1 MAITKIKGVKN
12 NLSRV
17 IDYISNDEKT
27 NKEIYDDLHNELEY
41 IGEDYKTEKKLYV
54 TGINCEA
61 QSAYEEMIM
70 IKKHYKKEK
79 GNIAFHSIQSFAADE
94 VTPDEAHEIGLQL
107 AKEMWGDR
115 FQVVVATHLNTK
127 HIHNHFVINSVSFVD
142 GKKYYDNRKNY
153 AELRRLNDSL
163 CKEHNISSIE
173 EKKTKS
179 GLYYPNYLKNVSYN
193 NYYTQAKQDLDY
205 AIAISN
211 NYDEFLKIMNNLNY
225 ETILR
230 SGKLSIRNINYKRNI
245 RIERYFGEDYS
256 ISNIKKQILGL
267 YLPEKQ
273 SYYRNYYQRD
283 NTLDFLFKMNSKG
296 LALSYLKC
304 LKIMNEYPTYTRK
317 CRLSNSIKEEV
328 ARMDSFSKETI
339 LLVTNHIETEEDLNK
354 YYLSL
359 GKESVEEKQLCKSI
373 LKRKDKVVEG
383 IKEIER
389 EVLIR

>member
-61 QSAYEEMIM
+61 QSAYEEMMM
-70 IKKHYKKEK
+70 IKKHYNKEK

-127 HIHNHFVINSVSFVD
+127 HIHNHFVLNSVSFVD

-359 GKESVEEKQLCKSI
+359 GKESVEEKQLCKNI

>member
-61 QSAYEEMIM
+61 QSAYEEMMM
-70 IKKHYKKEK
+70 IKKHYNKEK
-79 GNIAFHSIQSFAADE
+79 GNIAFHSIQSFAANE

-230 SGKLSIRNINYKRNI
+230 SGKLSIRNNNYKRNI

-256 ISNIKKQILGL
+256 ISNIKKQILGV

-273 SYYRNYYQRD
+273 TYYRNYYQRD

-304 LKIMNEYPTYTRK
+304 LKIMNEYPTYTRR
-317 CRLSNSIKEEV
+317 CRLSNSIREEV

-339 LLVTNHIETEEDLNK
+339 LLVTNHIETEEDLNN

-359 GKESVEEKQLCKSI
+359 GKESVEEKQLCKNI

>member
-41 IGEDYKTEKKLYV
+41 IEEDYKTEKKLYV

-61 QSAYEEMIM
+61 QSAYEEMMM

-179 GLYYPNYLKNVSYN
+179 GLYYPNYLNNVSYN

-230 SGKLSIRNINYKRNI
+230 SGKLSIRNNNYKRNI

-256 ISNIKKQILGL
+256 ISNIKKQILGV

-273 SYYRNYYQRD
+273 TYYRNYYQRD

-317 CRLSNSIKEEV
+317 CRLSNSIREEV

-359 GKESVEEKQLCKSI
+359 GKESVEEKQLCKNI

>member
-61 QSAYEEMIM
+61 QSAYEEMMM
-70 IKKHYKKEK
+70 IKKHYNKEK
-79 GNIAFHSIQSFAADE
+79 GNIAFHSIQSFAANE

-142 GKKYYDNRKNY
+142 GKKYYDNRRNY

-230 SGKLSIRNINYKRNI
+230 SGKLSIRNNNYKRNI

-256 ISNIKKQILGL
+256 ISNIKKQILGV

-359 GKESVEEKQLCKSI
+359 GKESVEEKQLCKNI

>member
-61 QSAYEEMIM
+61 QSAYEEMMM
-70 IKKHYKKEK
+70 IKKHYNKEK
-79 GNIAFHSIQSFAADE
+79 GNIAFHSIQSFAANE

-179 GLYYPNYLKNVSYN
+179 GLYYPNYLKNISYS

-230 SGKLSIRNINYKRNI
+230 SGKLSIRNNNYKRNI

-256 ISNIKKQILGL
+256 INNIKKQILGI

-359 GKESVEEKQLCKSI
+359 GKESVEEKQLCKNI

>member
-61 QSAYEEMIM
+61 QSAYEEMMM

-127 HIHNHFVINSVSFVD
+127 HIHNHFIINSVSFVD

-359 GKESVEEKQLCKSI
+359 GKESVEEKQLCKNI

>member
-17 IDYISNDEKT
+17 INYISNDEKT

-61 QSAYEEMIM
+61 QSAYEEMKM
-70 IKKHYKKEK
+70 IKKHYQKEK
-79 GNIAFHSIQSFAADE
+79 GIIAFHSIQSFAADE

-107 AKEMWGDR
+107 AREMWGDR

-142 GKKYYDNRKNY
+142 GKKYYDNRRNY
-153 AELRRLNDSL
+153 AELRRLNDVL
-163 CKEHNISSIE
+163 CKEYNISSIE

-193 NYYTQAKQDLDY
+193 NYYSQAKQDLDY

-211 NYDEFLKIMNNLNY
+211 NYDEFLKIMHNLNY

-230 SGKLSIRNINYKRNI
+230 SGKLSIRNNNYKRNI

-256 ISNIKKQILGL
+256 INNIKKQILGA

-273 SYYRNYYQRD
+273 SYYRNYYQKD
-283 NTLDFLFKMNSKG
+283 KTLDFLFKMNSKG

-359 GKESVEEKQLCKSI
+359 GDESVEEKQLCKNI
-373 LKRKDKVVEG
+373 LRRKEKVVEG

>member
-41 IGEDYKTEKKLYV
+41 IEEDYKTEKKLYV

-61 QSAYEEMIM
+61 QSAYEEMMM

-179 GLYYPNYLKNVSYN
+179 GLYYPNYLKNISYN
-193 NYYTQAKQDLDY
+193 NYYNQAKQDLDY

-230 SGKLSIRNINYKRNI
+230 SGKLSIRNNNYKRNI

-256 ISNIKKQILGL
+256 ISNIKKQILGV

-273 SYYRNYYQRD
+273 TYYRNYYQRD

-317 CRLSNSIKEEV
+317 CRLSNSIREEV

-339 LLVTNHIETEEDLNK
+339 LLVTNHIETEEDLNN

-359 GKESVEEKQLCKSI
+359 GKESVEEKQLCKNI

>member
-61 QSAYEEMIM
+61 QSAYEEMMM
-70 IKKHYKKEK
+70 IKKHYNKEK
-79 GNIAFHSIQSFAADE
+79 GNIAFHSIQSFAANE

-127 HIHNHFVINSVSFVD
+127 HIHNHFVLNSVSFVD

-339 LLVTNHIETEEDLNK
+339 LLVTNHIETEEDLNN

-359 GKESVEEKQLCKSI
+359 GKESVEEKQLCKNI

>member
-54 TGINCEA
+54 AGINCEA
-61 QSAYEEMIM
+61 QSAYEEMMM
-70 IKKHYKKEK
+70 IKKHYNKEK

-179 GLYYPNYLKNVSYN
+179 GLYYPNYLKNISYN
-193 NYYTQAKQDLDY
+193 NYYNQAKQDLDY

-225 ETILR
+225 ETIFR
-230 SGKLSIRNINYKRNI
+230 SGKLSIRNNNYKRNI

-256 ISNIKKQILGL
+256 ISNIKKQILGV

-273 SYYRNYYQRD
+273 TYYRNYYQRD

-317 CRLSNSIKEEV
+317 CRLSNSIREEV

-339 LLVTNHIETEEDLNK
+339 LLVTNHIETEEDLNN

-359 GKESVEEKQLCKSI
+359 GKESVEEKQLCKNI

>member
-41 IGEDYKTEKKLYV
+41 IEEDYKTEKKLYV

-61 QSAYEEMIM
+61 QSAYEEMMM

-230 SGKLSIRNINYKRNI
+230 SGKLSIRNNNYKRNI

-256 ISNIKKQILGL
+256 ISNIKKQILGV

-273 SYYRNYYQRD
+273 SYYRNYYKRD

-359 GKESVEEKQLCKSI
+359 GKESVEEKQLCKNI

>member
-61 QSAYEEMIM
+61 QSAYEEMMM

-79 GNIAFHSIQSFAADE
+79 GNIAFHSIQSFAANE

-142 GKKYYDNRKNY
+142 GKKYYDNRRNY

-230 SGKLSIRNINYKRNI
+230 SGKLSIRNNNYKRNI

-359 GKESVEEKQLCKSI
+359 GKESVEEKQLCKNI

>member
-17 IDYISNDEKT
+17 IDYILNDEKT

-61 QSAYEEMIM
+61 QSAYEEMMM

-230 SGKLSIRNINYKRNI
+230 SGKISIRNNNYKRNI

-359 GKESVEEKQLCKSI
+359 GKESVEEKQLCKNI

>member
-61 QSAYEEMIM
+61 QSAYEEMMM

-230 SGKLSIRNINYKRNI
+230 SGKLSIRNNNYKRNI

-256 ISNIKKQILGL
+256 INNIKKQILGI

-359 GKESVEEKQLCKSI
+359 GKESVEEKQLCKNI

>member
-61 QSAYEEMIM
+61 QSAYEEMMM
-70 IKKHYKKEK
+70 IKKHYNKEK
-79 GNIAFHSIQSFAADE
+79 GNIAFHSIQSFAANE

-127 HIHNHFVINSVSFVD
+127 HIHNHFVLNSVSFVD

-359 GKESVEEKQLCKSI
+359 GKESVEEKQLCKNI

>member
-41 IGEDYKTEKKLYV
+41 IEEDYKTEKKLYV
-54 TGINCEA
+54 TGINCGA
-61 QSAYEEMIM
+61 QSAYEEMMM

-173 EKKTKS
+173 EKKTKR

-230 SGKLSIRNINYKRNI
+230 SGKLSIRNNNYKRNI

-256 ISNIKKQILGL
+256 ISNIKKQILGV

-359 GKESVEEKQLCKSI
+359 GKESVEEKQLCKNI

>member
-41 IGEDYKTEKKLYV
+41 IGEDFKTEKKLYV

-61 QSAYEEMIM
+61 QSAYEEMMM

-163 CKEHNISSIE
+163 CKEHNISFIE

-230 SGKLSIRNINYKRNI
+230 SGKLSIRNNNYKRNI

-256 ISNIKKQILGL
+256 INNIKKQILGV

-328 ARMDSFSKETI
+328 DRMDSFSKETI

-359 GKESVEEKQLCKSI
+359 GKESVEEKQLCKNI